1 MKLYKTRLWQFSM
14 YNRFDFCRPNKNN
27 LLRFFRFLR
36 FPLTSQNKI
45 GEDITIFSFL
55 KGVFRLM
62 SSAPKYIHTWD
73 ATMHRTRLV
82 NKILSIER
90 NFLLGPIAKSG
101 SFII

>member
-1 MKLYKTRLWQFSM
+1 
-14 YNRFDFCRPNKNN
+14 
-27 LLRFFRFLR
+27 
-36 FPLTSQNKI
+36 
-45 GEDITIFSFL
+45 
-55 KGVFRLM
+55 M

-101 SFII
+101 SFIIQMQPNLKY